1 MKRQKVI
8 AEYRKRLEEMQGA
21 IKALTS
27 VPLDAPIEIT
37 YREAYHNMSDAEQ
50 YHVVGI
56 ARTINNES
64 FRLELIAVEKGQYP
78 WNAPDRKLGR
88 SHKSNYG
95 VAKFQN
101 ILSWKLVVP
110 EDLPTYISY
119 DFTYPRLTHEL
130 KHSQSEKAA

>member
-1 MKRQKVI
+1 
-8 AEYRKRLEEMQGA
+8 MQGA

-27 VPLDAPIEIT
+27 VPLEVPIEIT
-37 YREAYHNMSDAEQ
+37 YREAYHNMSDEEQ

-78 WNAPDRKLGR
+78 WNEPDKYPGR
-88 SHKSNYG
+88 NFKSNYG
-95 VAKFQN
+95 IAKFQN
-101 ILSWKLVVP
+101 IISWKLVET

-130 KHSQSEKAA
+130 KHARSEKAA

>member
-1 MKRQKVI
+1 MKRQKVL
-8 AEYRKRLEEMQGA
+8 ADYRKRLEEMQRA

-37 YREAYHNMSDAEQ
+37 YREAYHNMSDSEC
-50 YHVVGI
+50 YRVVGV

-78 WNAPDRKLGR
+78 WNPADKELGR
-88 SHKSNYG
+88 NHKSNYG

-101 ILSWKLVVP
+101 ILSWKLVET
-110 EDLPTYISY
+110 EDLPTYLAFDY
-119 DFTYPRLTHEL
+119 VYPKLTHEL
-130 KHSQSEKAA
+130 KHALSKKAA